1 MKTIRSLLLLGLLAA
16 VSLGGMAAPG
26 HAQNAPPPAD
36 PPALLDPIATPST
49 ATVAVKATAPTA
61 SANFVITAPAEGTLT
76 WAQALIPLATPFIV
90 AGLRK
95 LIPSIHKA
103 WLPIA
108 AALLGAAGDL
118 LAHLTTG
125 SSLNIWLGLGLGL
138 AGVGV
143 REASKQIKAAAL
155 TPA

>member
-16 VSLGGMAAPG
+16 VSLGGIAAPG

-36 PPALLDPIATPST
+36 PPALSDPIATPAP
-49 ATVAVKATAPTA
+49 ATVEVKATPTP
-61 SANFVITAPAEGTLT
+61 SETFVITAPEEAVLT
-76 WAQALIPLATPFIV
+76 WQQALIPLVTPFLV

-95 LIPSIHKA
+95 LIPSINKA

-108 AALLGAAGDL
+108 AALLGALGDV
-118 LAHLTTG
+118 LAHFTTG